1 MPAMKEKVVEIL
13 IYLMSAIHDNKR
25 LSDIDLDDLRSQG
38 YTQTEISA
46 AFSWLYDNMP
56 GGPSAAPSTA
66 PTVGSRRSFHEAE
79 KALLSP
85 DGQGYLIQLTEL
97 GLLSSRDLETV
108 IERVMTAGYEQLS
121 VPELGTIVAAVLF
134 GRDSASDRAGR
145 TMLNSGDTIH

>member
-1 MPAMKEKVVEIL
+1 MKEKVVEIL

-25 LSDIDLDDLRSQG
+25 LSEIDLDDLRSQG

-56 GGPSAAPSTA
+56 GGTGTAQAAPPAADSH
-66 PTVGSRRSFHEAE
+66 RSFHEAE
-79 KALLSP
+79 RALLSP

-121 VPELGTIVAAVLF
+121 VHELGTIVAAVLF
-134 GRDSASDRAGR
+134 ARDGAGDRAGR

>member
-1 MPAMKEKVVEIL
+1 MKEKVVEIL
-13 IYLMSAIHDNKR
+13 IYLMSAMHDNKR
-25 LSDIDLDDLRSQG
+25 LADIDMADLQSQG

-56 GGPSAAPSTA
+56 GQPAPSAARSATA
-66 PTVGSRRSFHEAE
+66 LGSRRLFHEAE

-97 GLLSSRDLETV
+97 GLLTQRDMETV
-108 IERVMTAGYEQLS
+108 IERVMMAGYEQLS
-121 VPELGTIVAAVLF
+121 ASELRAIVAAVLF
-134 GRDSASDRAGR
+134 ARDAGNERAGR